1 MLVGFIAFIILYATI
16 LTRTPGVPGLVLTP
30 FATLA
35 AARVQPELYREM
47 LMNVFLFFP
56 LGLTLSNALPRRWN
70 YRRRIGVTVL
80 AGCLLSAG
88 IECAQYRFA
97 LGLAETDDV
106 LCNTLGALLGAASLL
121 VAHAIESHK
130 ERARHTNMTLTAT
143 ETQFLHIV
151 KVAVSGGEIPAE
163 NVDWSAVFA
172 LAGQQK
178 RRC

>member
-1 MLVGFIAFIILYATI
+1 MKPLTGCFLLLVLLLFWTVFCRRLADQARTAVNAVLVGFIAFIILYATI
-16 LTRTPGVPGLVLTP
+16 LTRTPGVPGLILTP
-30 FATLA
+30 FAALA

-88 IECAQYRFA
+88 IEYTQYRFA

-121 VAHAIESHK
+121 AAHAIESHK
-130 ERARHTNMTLTAT
+130 ERARHPVRDL
-143 ETQFLHIV
+143 
-151 KVAVSGGEIPAE
+151 P
-163 NVDWSAVFA
+163 
-172 LAGQQK
+172 
-178 RRC
+178 RRG

>member
-1 MLVGFIAFIILYATI
+1 MRTQSHGWSIINLLLLLDSLIIILYTTL
-16 LTRTPGVPGLVLTP
+16 LTRTTGDYEAILTP
-30 FATLA
+30 FAALA

-121 VAHAIESHK
+121 VAHAIEK
-130 ERARHTNMTLTAT
+130 TKKGLGTRT
-143 ETQFLHIV
+143 
-151 KVAVSGGEIPAE
+151 
-163 NVDWSAVFA
+163 
-172 LAGQQK
+172 
-178 RRC
+178 